1 MARDIRWSF
10 FHKFSCRSS
19 RPLFL
24 LVRTSCNIHCY
35 EGHYFFIDHLLFP
48 SRTTNQPCVALY
60 TGSLIFFRTY
70 LALVISVPSLYHEYV
85 GGGSAIASQK
95 IVLFSCIRMS
105 ILLAGGPVFHFGITE
120 EVKQAS
126 KSTGKTDM

>member
-1 MARDIRWSF
+1 MASNIGWSF

-19 RPLFL
+19 RPLFYWSLRAVTSIVMMGIVCLSIICCFL
-24 LVRTSCNIHCY
+24 L
-35 EGHYFFIDHLLFP
+35 ELQ
-48 SRTTNQPCVALY
+48 TNRVWLC

-70 LALVISVPSLYHEYV
+70 LAVVICVPSLYHEYV

-95 IVLFSCIRMS
+95 IVLFSCIGMP
-105 ILLAGGPVFHFGITE
+105 ILLAGGAVFHFGITE

>member
-1 MARDIRWSF
+1 MARNIRWSF
-10 FHKFSCRSS
+10 FHKFFCRSS

-24 LVRTSCNIHCY
+24 PYELYNIVIVMRGIVCLSIICC
-35 EGHYFFIDHLLFP
+35 FLLELQ
-48 SRTTNQPCVALY
+48 TNRVWLC

-70 LALVISVPSLYHEYV
+70 LALVISVPSLYHEYA

-126 KSTGKTDM
+126 KSTGKIDM